1 MLVLEALIQNCRL
14 FYRYEQAEKSDA
26 PTVVFLHG
34 WGCDG
39 SIFRAFEKEIGSN
52 ASMLFVDFPGHGQSG
67 EPAEPWGVPEYAEQ
81 LRSLL
86 QSLQMNHVHIIAHS
100 FGGRVAIWLSS
111 HYPELVNQMVITG
124 GAGLRKPD
132 AQKPS
137 KRQQQYKRL
146 KAIVN
151 AVSKITFLKKIA
163 EQWQEALVQRYGSAD
178 YKRLNPNMR
187 KTFVKVINQDLSE
200 WLPRI
205 KASTLL
211 IWGGNDTETPLWMG
225 QKMEKEIPDA
235 GLVVFDG
242 RSHFAFLEEP
252 QRFQTI
258 VTTFLFGGNKA

>member
-1 MLVLEALIQNCRL
+1 LEALIQDCRL
-14 FYRYEQAEKSDA
+14 FYRYQRSEKSGA
-26 PTVVFLHG
+26 PTVLLLHG
-34 WGCDG
+34 WGCDS
-39 SIFRAFEKEIGSN
+39 SIFNAFEKEWGSK
-52 ASMLFVDFPGHGQSG
+52 ASLLAVDFPGHGQSG
-67 EPAEPWGVPEYAEQ
+67 EPEEPWGVPEYAEQ
-81 LRSLL
+81 IRKLL
-86 QSLQMNHVHIIAHS
+86 EELKLEHVHIIAHS

-111 HYPELVNQMVITG
+111 HYPELVDQMVITG

-151 AVSKITFLKKIA
+151 TMGRIPFLKGLVDK
-163 EQWQEALVQRYGSAD
+163 WQEELVQKYGSPD

-200 WLPRI
+200 WLPKI

-225 QKMEKEIPDA
+225 QQMEKDIPDA

-242 RSHFAFLEEP
+242 RSHFAFLEET
-252 QRFQTI
+252 QRFQMI
-258 VTTFLFGGNKA
+258 VNTFLFGGDKA